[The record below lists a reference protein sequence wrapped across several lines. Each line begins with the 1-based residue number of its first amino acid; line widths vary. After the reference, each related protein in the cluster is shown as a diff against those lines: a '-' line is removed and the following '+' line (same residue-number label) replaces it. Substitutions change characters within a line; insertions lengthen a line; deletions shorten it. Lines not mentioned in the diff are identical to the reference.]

1 MFKPTLLAIL
11 LTTAVAPLIAAPP
24 ALGGP
29 PLAAPAQP
37 QIAELIGQLGDSQF
51 AVRRRA
57 QEQLVKLGFDAF
69 DALVEAQ
76 EHADPEV
83 AMQARYLVRRIRS
96 GWTNDSD
103 PRQIQE
109 IFKDY
114 EILPDEDRLAKI
126 RQLADL
132 PADAGL
138 KWLCRLVRFEKSQTL
153 SKRAALAIMDH
164 PPADDAQWERRQ
176 QIMRAEL
183 AGSQRPAAAWLEVY
197 LQTRSDPAGA
207 LEAWAK
213 LADAEQETLA
223 RHPQDTHNLIVQAL
237 LKREVEMLDAL
248 GRADQVDDVLEQMI
262 LAERGDSQSLSELIE
277 WLAKRK
283 AWSSVD
289 RVAERFSAS
298 FEVDAV
304 LMYTLCEARL
314 AQGQTELAEETAQR
328 ALKIHGDSQQEHV
341 LLANRLGDRG
351 LARWADREWE
361 YAIELG
367 PTGSQWDII
376 ARKLLANSYHDR
388 LEDGRAGKLLE
399 DLLTAAENDNN
410 VMQRIRAA
418 QQQQYET
425 SVSQLRSDM
434 YFYQAC
440 QAGAEGN
447 TQRQR
452 ELLDESLAQ
461 NHSNIEALI
470 ALYQITGGD
479 AKRRAQLAEWSKQFI
494 ELCRTRI
501 DDEPE
506 NPTFYNQIA
515 WLVANTEGDREQAV
529 ELSKRSIELARA
541 QGDPPLRLGGLYDTL
556 AHCYYA
562 KGDYA
567 SAVKT
572 QEEAARLDPH
582 TQSIVRALEQF
593 REALAAQQAK

>member
-1 MFKPTLLAIL
+1 MFRPTLLAIL
-11 LTTAVAPLIAAPP
+11 LAAVI
-24 ALGGP
+24 
-29 PLAAPAQP
+29 APATLGEPPQP
-37 QIAELIGQLGDSQF
+37 ATQREQVAELIGQLGDPQF

-69 DALVEAQ
+69 DALVAAQ
-76 EHADPEV
+76 DHVDPEV

-96 GWTNDSD
+96 SWTNDSD

-109 IFKDY
+109 IFKEY
-114 EILPDEDRLAKI
+114 EILPEEDRRAKI
-126 RQLADL
+126 NQLAEL

-138 KWLCRLVRFEKSQTL
+138 KWLCRLVRFERSPLL

-164 PPADDAQWERRQ
+164 PPADEAHWERRE
-176 QIMRAEL
+176 QIMRTEL
-183 AGSQRPAAAWLEVY
+183 NGSERPAAAWLEVY
-197 LQTRSDPAGA
+197 LQARTDPAGA
-207 LEAWAK
+207 LEAWTR
-213 LADAEQETLA
+213 LTDAERETLS
-223 RHPQDTHNLIVQAL
+223 RQPQDTHNQIVQAL

-248 GRADQVDDVLEQMI
+248 GKSEGVDRVLEQMI
-262 LAERGDSQSLSELIE
+262 LAERGDSQSLSELIQ
-277 WLAKRK
+277 WFADRK
-283 AWSSVD
+283 AWSSID

-341 LLANRLGDRG
+341 LLANRLGDQG
-351 LARWADREWE
+351 LNRWADREWQ

-388 LEDGRAGKLLE
+388 QEDDKAGKLLS
-399 DLLTAAENDNN
+399 DLLSAAESDNN

-425 SVSQLRSDM
+425 SISQLRSDM

-440 QAGAEGN
+440 HAAAQGDV
-447 TQRQR
+447 QRQR
-452 ELLDESLAQ
+452 DLLDESLAQ
-461 NHSNIEALI
+461 NRSNIEALI
-470 ALYQITGGD
+470 ALYQITEGD
-479 AKRRAQLAEWSKQFI
+479 TKRRSRIAEWSKEFI
-494 ELCRTRI
+494 ELCRSRI
-501 DDEPE
+501 DDDADS
-506 NPTFYNQIA
+506 PTFYNQIA
-515 WLVANTEGDREQAV
+515 WLVANTEGNHEEAIA
-529 ELSKRSIELARA
+529 LSKRSIELARA

-556 AHCYYA
+556 AHCYFA

-567 SAVKT
+567 QAVKT

-582 TQSIVRALEQF
+582 TQSIVRALERF
-593 REALAAQQAK
+593 RRALAAQQSK